1 MKYSSTEGSNNK
13 TIEVSSTNRFNQE
26 LFLDDPKWG
35 DNLRNYQKLRDI
47 FHYESKVFPKHI
59 TTKMVND
66 SYREFNPI
74 TQKYYNNEKELN
86 MAQNSKKNS
95 LSMMSKGFDKQ
106 LEVESTYNIINLKNK
121 LAYFNIDDSSK
132 KTNLEYGNNQNQ
144 FNYEKNNLKPYNI
157 ISNLSLRKHNFVPPE
172 LRPENNDNLIKSN
185 EGLIFRN
192 TDNNQLNEKM
202 NNKYGRDFNIIN
214 NRYKLF
220 NDEKMRTDK
229 QIKSLI
235 ALKKIQNMKKYNFIK
250 GEYLI
255 SEEKDNNI
263 NNKKVDKNK
272 IIRNPINNIIYDKTE
287 QKRLDEIE
295 YNKKKR
301 FHESDKLDNFRHS
314 ISNNIELKRL
324 VDEQNYF
331 NPFEYK
337 LLNKRGYDILTNEK
351 KTLSELNK
359 NLTKIQN
366 DKLITSW
373 DKLKN
378 NSDINN
384 NTFKSKKIYKDAY
397 DESDIDINY
406 SNYMKMRK
414 PILNQSSNTIDDDS
428 KKKEN
433 KNIYLL
439 RTPIPNKRN
448 IRKNEEFSRNIE
460 EIINSNGSNCRVY
473 NKIENRIDDHI
484 KYSHMDK
491 DLFFGTPKSV
501 LRKKPKYKL
510 LE

>member
-172 LRPENNDNLIKSN
+172 LRPENDDNLIKSN

-220 NDEKMRTDK
+220 NDEK
-229 QIKSLI
+229 
-235 ALKKIQNMKKYNFIK
+235 
-250 GEYLI
+250 
-255 SEEKDNNI
+255 
-263 NNKKVDKNK
+263 
-272 IIRNPINNIIYDKTE
+272 
-287 QKRLDEIE
+287 
-295 YNKKKR
+295 
-301 FHESDKLDNFRHS
+301 
-314 ISNNIELKRL
+314 
-324 VDEQNYF
+324 
-331 NPFEYK
+331 
-337 LLNKRGYDILTNEK
+337 NE
-351 KTLSELNK
+351 N
-359 NLTKIQN
+359 
-366 DKLITSW
+366 
-373 DKLKN
+373 
-378 NSDINN
+378 
-384 NTFKSKKIYKDAY
+384 
-397 DESDIDINY
+397 
-406 SNYMKMRK
+406 
-414 PILNQSSNTIDDDS
+414 
-428 KKKEN
+428 
-433 KNIYLL
+433 
-439 RTPIPNKRN
+439 
-448 IRKNEEFSRNIE
+448 
-460 EIINSNGSNCRVY
+460 
-473 NKIENRIDDHI
+473 
-484 KYSHMDK
+484 
-491 DLFFGTPKSV
+491 
-501 LRKKPKYKL
+501 
-510 LE
+510 